1 MEHLT
6 SPELMTFILVM
17 VGLAA
22 VVTAVDK
29 GIDAWKHLSGA
40 KARAEHDAAVDNEIR
55 QLKDRMLAA
64 ENRLTLGDQQFD
76 SLETD
81 MTQILSIM
89 SAQLLHMITGN
100 GEDALKACKAQLDEY
115 MARRR

>member
-1 MEHLT
+1 MEQITGSNL
-6 SPELMTFILVM
+6 ILVVAVL
-17 VGLAA
+17 VGIAA
-22 VVTAVDK
+22 IITGIDK
-29 GIDAWKHLSGA
+29 GIESWRHLTG
-40 KARAEHDAAVDNEIR
+40 
-55 QLKDRMLAA
+55 QKDRQERDARVDQELRSLAQRMTRA
-64 ENRLTLGDQQFD
+64 ENRLERGDEQFEG
-76 SLETD
+76 LETD